1 MKRFLLLT
9 LPFALAASAFGAEPA
24 ADPDTKIREALR
36 ATAVQ
41 LRTAQT
47 DLANAQATTAAA
59 EAKNKALEKQLADAN
74 GRLTTQIKTA
84 SEDRTIAEQNIA
96 TLGNKLAD
104 RDKRI
109 KEYEEAIVKWKAAWQ
124 QATALAQTTDAEKTK
139 LATEAAGLKQTL
151 ADRER
156 KNIALFNTANEI
168 LDRYKNHALGKA
180 ILAKEPF
187 TQTSRVK
194 IENLVQGYGDRIID
208 NRISA
213 KP

>member
-1 MKRFLLLT
+1 MKRLFLLT
-9 LPFALAASAFGAEPA
+9 LPFALAASALGAEPA
-24 ADPDTKIREALR
+24 ADPDAKIREALR

-74 GRLTTQIKTA
+74 GKLTTQIKTA

>member
-1 MKRFLLLT
+1 MKTLLFLL
-9 LPFALAASAFGAEPA
+9 ALAPAISSAAEPA
-24 ADPDTKIREALR
+24 AADPDAKLREALR

-74 GRLTTQIKTA
+74 GKLTTQIKTA

-124 QATALAQTTDAEKTK
+124 QATSLAQTTDAEKTK
-139 LATEAAGLKQTL
+139 LATEAAGLKHTL

-156 KNIALFNTANEI
+156 KNIALFNAANEI

-194 IENLVQGYGDRIID
+194 IENLVQGYNDKIID

>member
-1 MKRFLLLT
+1 MKPLLFL
-9 LPFALAASAFGAEPA
+9 ALAASAVSAAEPA
-24 ADPDTKIREALR
+24 DPDAKLREALR
-36 ATAVQ
+36 TTATQ

-74 GRLTTQIKTA
+74 AKLTSQVKQA
-84 SEDRTIAEQNIA
+84 SEDRTASEQTIA
-96 TLGNKLAD
+96 TLSKLAD

-124 QATALAQTTDAEKTK
+124 QATDLARTTDAQKTK
-139 LATEAAGLKQTL
+139 LAAEAASLKNTV

-156 KNIALFNTANEI
+156 RNIALFNTATEI

-187 TQTSRVK
+187 TQTTRVK
-194 IENLVQGYGDRIID
+194 IETLVQGYGDKIVD
-208 NRISA
+208 NRIPA